1 MLTSSSVSIAACQ
14 PPLTGPGRGCRDAP
28 ESICYA
34 HLNVGNASSV
44 SDLVYGSAL
53 PDMKACR
60 PFGRI
65 SKKADATAEMADLIY
80 YTLTELE
87 KVCLRGSAQSSN
99 RLSISSGGSPY
110 GIETRKTVREYNRS
124 CWSIQLTT
132 RTHIFFGVAAC
143 SKMPSESSTFFSTRC
158 TRIIICPCLRGYS
171 HYPRPSQR
179 SAANT

>member
-1 MLTSSSVSIAACQ
+1 MLTRIYRS
-14 PPLTGPGRGCRDAP
+14 LDAP

-99 RLSISSGGSPY
+99 RLSISAGGSPY
-110 GIETRKTVREYNRS
+110 GIEVRVASRTLPWTAAAQPRS
-124 CWSIQLTT
+124 LAECYVQD
-132 RTHIFFGVAAC
+132 
-143 SKMPSESSTFFSTRC
+143 
-158 TRIIICPCLRGYS
+158 
-171 HYPRPSQR
+171 Q
-179 SAANT
+179 